1 MLVGDDEYQLRT
13 EDFLTSL
20 LQFSEYS
27 VSCYIIIPK
36 AKKAMSD
43 A

>member
-20 LQFSEYS
+20 LPFSEYS
-27 VSCYIIIPK
+27 VAHYIIIPK
-36 AKKAMSD
+36 AIKAMSD